1 MGLTQMVADLEQNL
15 NNAMNQSGLHPTILR
30 LVLESRL
37 AEVRNLEQV
46 ALAKERTEEEKAND
60 NEKL

>member
-1 MGLTQMVADLEQNL
+1 MGLAQMVTDLEHKINTAL
-15 NNAMNQSGLHPTILR
+15 NQSGLHPTVLR

-37 AEVRNLEQV
+37 AEVRNLEQ
-46 ALAKERTEEEKAND
+46 ASLAKERMEEEKAND

>member
-1 MGLTQMVADLEQNL
+1 MGLTQMVLDLEQNL

-37 AEVRNLEQV
+37 AEVKNFEQV
-46 ALAKERTEEEKAND
+46 ALAKERMEEDKND

>member
-1 MGLTQMVADLEQNL
+1 MGLTQMVADLEQNINTAL
-15 NNAMNQSGLHPTILR
+15 NNSGLHPTVLR

-37 AEVRNLEQV
+37 AEVRNLERV
-46 ALAKERTEEEKAND
+46 SFEKERAEEKAND

>member
-37 AEVRNLEQV
+37 AEVKNLEQV
-46 ALAKERTEEEKAND
+46 ALAKERMEEDKND

>member
-1 MGLTQMVADLEQNL
+1 MGLTHMVADLEQNL

-37 AEVRNLEQV
+37 AEVKNLERV
-46 ALAKERTEEEKAND
+46 SFEKERAEEKAND

>member
-1 MGLTQMVADLEQNL
+1 MGLANMVTDLERKINTAL
-15 NNAMNQSGLHPTILR
+15 NQSGLHPTVLR

-37 AEVRNLEQV
+37 AEVRNLEQ
-46 ALAKERTEEEKAND
+46 ASLAKERMEEEKAND

>member
-1 MGLTQMVADLEQNL
+1 MGLANMVTDLERKINTAL
-15 NNAMNQSGLHPTILR
+15 NQSGLHPTVLR

-37 AEVRNLEQV
+37 AEVRNLEQ
-46 ALAKERTEEEKAND
+46 ASLAKERMEEEKTND

>member
-37 AEVRNLEQV
+37 AEVKNFEQV
-46 ALAKERTEEEKAND
+46 ALAKERMEEDKND

>member
-1 MGLTQMVADLEQNL
+1 MGLTQMVADLEQKINTAL
-15 NNAMNQSGLHPTILR
+15 NQSGLHPTVLR

-37 AEVRNLEQV
+37 AEVRNLEQ
-46 ALAKERTEEEKAND
+46 ASLAKERMEEEKAND